1 MPVNIDFLPQQNIT
15 NGILDAI
22 HLANQHSEQLNAQK
36 IQQQNADTAR
46 SEAAY
51 G

>member
-15 NGILDAI
+15 NRILDAI
-22 HLANQHSEQLNAQK
+22 HLANQHSERLNPQK

-51 G
+51 R

>member
-36 IQQQNADTAR
+36 IQQQNADTAP